1 MQLAEVSIR
10 RPVFATVLSLLI
22 VLIGAVSFNRLT
34 VREYPKI
41 DEPVVTVS
49 VRYAGASAEVIETQV
64 TKPLED
70 SIAGIDG
77 VDVITSISRADQGQ
91 ISVRFRLEKDADSA
105 AAEVRDRTSRVRN
118 RLPQSID
125 EPVIAKVE
133 ADAFPVIQLAFS
145 SETLTPLQI
154 NDLVNRIVKPRL
166 QTVTG
171 VADVRIFGER
181 KYAMRVWLDTDKLAS
196 YRLTTQ
202 DVEDAIRRSNL
213 ELPAG
218 RIESQ
223 QREFSVT
230 SQTDLLRPAQ
240 FGDITIKNVNG
251 FSVKVRDVARV
262 QEGAADERTAVR
274 LNGRSAVA
282 VGVIRQATANPLDLS
297 RGVQDAIPQLKNDL
311 PSDVV
316 IDIANDNSV
325 FIDRSVKNVYS
336 TIAEAVVLVALV
348 IFVFLRTLRA
358 SIIPIITIPV
368 SLVGTFALM
377 ALAGF
382 TINTLT
388 LLALVLAIGLV
399 VDDAIVM
406 LENIY
411 RHIEEGMD
419 PFSAGIKGAREI
431 GFAIITM
438 TATLVAV
445 YAPLAFTPGRTGRL
459 FVEFALALAGA
470 VVVSGFV
477 ALTLTPMLC
486 TKLLRH
492 NPNPNRFDSTM
503 EKVLTSVSDS
513 YGRLLRWIVTTRW
526 TAAGG
531 TGDAASVSQQ
541 HWGNRIRGAVFQARW
556 IVIGVMLLSALSI
569 FFIFP
574 SMKQELSPMEDRGV
588 VLANVTAPDGAT
600 LDYTNRYA
608 QQLEKMGQ
616 PFKEFD
622 RIFANVGNPTVA
634 QASVVYRTVDW
645 NDRQRSTMDI
655 ARELQPKFNALPGVN
670 VFSITPP
677 SLGQGFR
684 ERPLNFVIQ
693 TSDSYQN
700 LNAVVRQMLDEIAKN
715 PGIVS
720 PDVDLRLN
728 KPELRI
734 EVERDK
740 AADLG
745 VTVEVV
751 AKAIETLLGGRNV
764 TRYKRD
770 AEQYDVVVQTEA
782 SGRSTPED
790 IDRIYVRGR
799 NDAMIPLSALVKV
812 RESVSPR
819 ELNHFGQRRSV
830 SITASLAGD
839 YSLGEA
845 LTFMNQTAAKVL
857 KTGYSTDLNG
867 TSREFRNSQG
877 ALAVVF
883 VLALVFIFLVLAA
896 QFESFVDPLVIML
909 SVPLS
914 MIGALLALK
923 WTGGSLNVY
932 SQIGLITLV
941 GLITKH
947 GILIVEFTNQLR
959 GQGMEMIDAVVKA
972 ATQRLRPIMMTT
984 GAMVLGALPLAL
996 AKGAGAESRMQIGWV
1011 IVGGM
1016 SLGTLLTVF
1025 VVPTMYTLFAR
1036 SKVPGANKA
1045 EASDGPATHAQHG
1058 GAPAVHAH
1066 GDLVAK

>member
-1 MQLAEVSIR
+1 MQLAEISIR

-22 VLIGAVSFNRLT
+22 VLVGAVSFQRLT

-49 VRYAGASAEVIETQV
+49 VRYPGASAEVIESQV

-70 SIAGIDG
+70 SIAGIDA
-77 VDVITSISRADQGQ
+77 VDVLTSISRADQSQ
-91 ISVRFRLEKDADSA
+91 ISVRFRLEKDADAA

-118 RLPQSID
+118 RLPQSIE

-133 ADAFPVIQLAFS
+133 ADAFPVIWLAFTS
-145 SETLTPLQI
+145 DSLTRLQI

-181 KYAMRVWLDTDKLAS
+181 KYAMRVWLDPGKMAAF
-196 YRLTTQ
+196 RLTTQ

-213 ELPAG
+213 EVPAG

-230 SQTDLLRPAQ
+230 SETGLVSPGQ
-240 FGDITIKNVNG
+240 FAEVVIRSVNG
-251 FSVKVRDVARV
+251 FPVKVRDVARV
-262 QEGAADERTAVR
+262 EEGAADERSGVR
-274 LNGRSAVA
+274 LNGRAA
-282 VGVIRQATANPLDLS
+282 IGAGVIRQATANPLDLS
-297 RGVQDAIPQLKNDL
+297 QGVRNMIPQLKADL
-311 PSDVV
+311 PPEVN

-325 FIDRSVKNVYS
+325 FIDRSVKNVYQ
-336 TIAEAVVLVALV
+336 TIAEAVALVALV
-348 IFVFLRTLRA
+348 IFVFLRTFRA
-358 SIIPIITIPV
+358 SIIPIVTIPV
-368 SLVGTFALM
+368 SLIGTFALM

-406 LENIY
+406 LENIF
-411 RHIEEGMD
+411 RHIEEGLD
-419 PFSAGIKGAREI
+419 PFSAAIKGAREI
-431 GFAIITM
+431 GFAVVTM

-486 TKLLRH
+486 AKLLKH
-492 NPNPNRFDSTM
+492 NPKPNVFDRGMERFLDMVSDRYASALRW
-503 EKVLTSVSDS
+503 VLTRR
-513 YGRLLRWIVTTRW
+513 YQPAGPG
-526 TAAGG
+526 AAGG
-531 TGDAASVSQQ
+531 RFKAAVL
-541 HWGNRIRGAVFQARW
+541 QARW
-556 IVIGVMLLSALSI
+556 IVVGVMLASALAI
-569 FFIFP
+569 LLIFP
-574 SMKQELSPMEDRGV
+574 TMKQELSPLEDRGTI
-588 VLANVTAPDGAT
+588 LATVNAPDGAT

-608 QQLEKMGQ
+608 QALEKMGQ
-616 PFKEFD
+616 PYKEFD
-622 RIFANVGNPTVA
+622 RIFASIGNPTVS
-634 QASVVYRTVDW
+634 QASVIYRTVDW
-645 NDRQRSTMDI
+645 DERKRSTLEM
-655 ARELQPKFNALPGVN
+655 ARELQPKFASLPGVTA
-670 VFSITPP
+670 FPITPP

-693 TSDSYQN
+693 TSDSYEN
-700 LNAVVRQMLDEIAKN
+700 LDQVVEQILAEVAKN
-715 PGIVS
+715 PGIQSPVS
-720 PDVDLRLN
+720 DLRLN

-734 EVERDK
+734 DVNRDK

-745 VTVEVV
+745 VSVEVV
-751 AKAIETLLGGRNV
+751 AKAIETMLGGRNV

-770 AEQYDVVVQTEA
+770 AEQYDVIVQTEA
-782 SGRSTPED
+782 SGRSRPED
-790 IDRIYVRGR
+790 IEGIYVRGR
-799 NDAMIPLSALVKV
+799 SDAMIPLSSLVTV
-812 RESVSPR
+812 REAVSPR
-819 ELNHFGQRRSV
+819 ELNHFGQRRAA
-830 SITASLAGD
+830 SITANLAPD
-839 YSLGEA
+839 YSLGQA
-845 LTFMNQTAAKVL
+845 LTFMNETSARVL
-857 KTGYSTDLNG
+857 KPGYSTDLNG
-867 TSREFRNSQG
+867 TSREFKSSQG
-877 ALAVVF
+877 ALVIVF

-914 MIGALLALK
+914 MIGALAALK
-923 WTGGSLNVY
+923 LSGGSLNVY

-959 GQGMEMIDAVVKA
+959 GQGMEMLEALVKA
-972 ATQRLRPIMMTT
+972 SAQRLRPILMTT

-996 AKGAGAESRMQIGWV
+996 ASGAGAESRIQIGWV

-1025 VVPTMYTLFAR
+1025 VVPTMYALFAR
-1036 SKVPGANKA
+1036 SKIPGANKA
-1045 EASDGPATHAQHG
+1045 
-1058 GAPAVHAH
+1058 
-1066 GDLVAK
+1066 VAKELPGEGHHHGELIAK

>member
-22 VLIGAVSFNRLT
+22 VLVGAVSFNRLT

-49 VRYAGASAEVIETQV
+49 VRYVGASAEVIESQV

-118 RLPQSID
+118 RLPQAIE

-133 ADAFPVIQLAFS
+133 ADAFPVIQIAFS
-145 SETLTPLQI
+145 SESLTPLQI

-230 SQTDLLRPAQ
+230 SQTDLVRPGQ
-240 FGDITIKNVNG
+240 FGEIVIKNVNG

-262 QEGAADERTAVR
+262 EEGAAAERTAVR

-282 VGVIRQATANPLDLS
+282 IGVIRQATANPLDLS
-297 RGVQDAIPQLKNDL
+297 KGVREAIPKLKVDL
-311 PSDVV
+311 PPDVL

-325 FIDRSVKNVYS
+325 FIDKSVKNVYR
-336 TIAEAVVLVALV
+336 TIAEAVILVALV
-348 IFVFLRTLRA
+348 IFVFLRTMRA

-368 SLVGTFALM
+368 SLIGTFALM

-406 LENIY
+406 LENIF

-431 GFAIITM
+431 GFAVVTM

-486 TKLLRH
+486 TQLLKH
-492 NPNPNRFDSTM
+492 NPKPNRFDRTM
-503 EKVLTSVSDS
+503 ETVLTAVSDR
-513 YGRLLRWIVTTRW
+513 YGDLLRWIVTKRW
-526 TAAGG
+526 EPS
-531 TGDAASVSQQ
+531 GDGPG
-541 HWGNRIRGAVFQARW
+541 WGQKFRAFVFQARW
-556 IVIGVMLLSALSI
+556 IVIGVMALSALAI
-569 FFIFP
+569 ALVFP
-574 SMKQELSPMEDRGV
+574 SMKQELSPIEDRGV
-588 VLANVTAPDGAT
+588 ILANVTAPDGAT

-608 QQLEKMGQ
+608 QAIEKMGQ
-616 PFKEFD
+616 PFPEFD
-622 RIFANVGNPTVA
+622 RVFANIGNPTVA

-645 NDRQRSTMDI
+645 DERKRSTIEM
-655 ARELQPKFNALPGVN
+655 ARELQPKFSALPGVN
-670 VFSITPP
+670 VFTITPP

-684 ERPLNFVIQ
+684 DRPLNFVIQ

-700 LNAVVRQMLDEIAKN
+700 LNAVTRQMLDEIAKN

-720 PDVDLRLN
+720 VDVDLRLN

-745 VTVEVV
+745 VSVEVV

-770 AEQYDVVVQTEA
+770 GEQYDVIVQTQA
-782 SGRSTPED
+782 SGRTTPDD

-830 SITASLAGD
+830 SFTASLSGD
-839 YSLGEA
+839 YSLGQA
-845 LTFMNQTAAKVL
+845 LRFMDETSARIL

-877 ALAVVF
+877 ALAIGF
-883 VLALVFIFLVLAA
+883 VLAWLFIFRVLAA
-896 QFESFVDPLVIML
+896 QFESFIDPLVIML

-914 MIGALLALK
+914 MLGALLALK

-972 ATQRLRPIMMTT
+972 SSQRLRPIMMTT

-996 AKGAGAESRMQIGWV
+996 SHGAGAESRTQIGWV

-1016 SLGTLLTVF
+1016 SLGSVLAVF

-1036 SKVPGANKA
+1036 KAIPGANK
-1045 EASDGPATHAQHG
+1045 S
-1058 GAPAVHAH
+1058 
-1066 GDLVAK
+1066 VAKDQPDAHHEHPEYVAK

>member
-22 VLIGAVSFNRLT
+22 VLVGAVSFNRLT

-49 VRYAGASAEVIETQV
+49 VRYAGASAEVIESQV

-77 VDVITSISRADQGQ
+77 VDVITSISRADQAQ

-118 RLPQSID
+118 RLPQSIE

-145 SETLTPLQI
+145 SESMTPLQI
-154 NDLVNRIVKPRL
+154 NDLVNRIIKPRL

-196 YRLTTQ
+196 YKLTTQ
-202 DVEDAIRRSNL
+202 DVEDAISRSNL

-230 SQTDLLRPAQ
+230 SQTDLIKPAQ
-240 FGDITIKNVNG
+240 FGEIVIKNING

-262 QEGAADERTAVR
+262 QEGAADERTVVR

-297 RGVQDAIPQLKNDL
+297 KGVQEAIPKLRADL
-311 PSDVV
+311 PSDLL

-325 FIDRSVKNVYS
+325 FIDRSVKNVYR
-336 TIAEAVVLVALV
+336 TIFEAILLVALV

-368 SLVGTFALM
+368 SLIGTFALM

-406 LENIY
+406 LENIF

-431 GFAIITM
+431 GFAIVTM

-470 VVVSGFV
+470 VVVSGLV

-486 TKLLRH
+486 TQLLKH
-492 NPNPNRFDSTM
+492 NPRPNRFDRTM
-503 EKVLTSVSDS
+503 ERMLTGISER
-513 YGRLLRWIVTTRW
+513 YGVFLRWIVTARHQPR
-526 TAAGG
+526 AGG
-531 TGDAASVSQQ
+531 RS
-541 HWGNRIRGAVFQARW
+541 GNQRLKALVFQARW
-556 IVIGVMLLSALSI
+556 IVLAIMALSAVGIVLV
-569 FFIFP
+569 FP
-574 SMKQELSPMEDRGV
+574 TMKQELSPMEDRGV
-588 VLANVTAPDGAT
+588 ILASVNAPDGST
-600 LDYTNRYA
+600 LEYTNRYA
-608 QQLEKMGQ
+608 QALEKMGQ

-645 NDRQRSTMDI
+645 DERSRSTMEM
-655 ARELQPKFNALPGVN
+655 ARELQPKFNALPGVTA
-670 VFSITPP
+670 FPITPP

-700 LNAVVRQMLDEIAKN
+700 LNGVVRQMLDEIAKN
-715 PGIVS
+715 PGIMS

-734 EVERDK
+734 EVERDR

-745 VTVEVV
+745 VSVQVV
-751 AKAIETLLGGRNV
+751 AKAIEMLLGGRNV

-770 AEQYDVVVQTEA
+770 AEQYDVIVQTEA
-782 SGRSTPED
+782 SGRTTPED
-790 IDRIYVRGR
+790 IDRIYVRGQKGGV
-799 NDAMIPLSALVKV
+799 DAMIPLSSLVKV
-812 RESVSPR
+812 QESVSPR

-830 SITASLAGD
+830 SITASLAPD

-845 LTFMNQTAAKVL
+845 LKFMDQTATKVM

-867 TSREFRNSQG
+867 TSRGVRDSPG
-877 ALAVVF
+877 ARARVF
-883 VLALVFIFLVLAA
+883 VVALGVILRVLSA
-896 QFESFVDPLVIML
+896 QCESLIDPLVIML

-923 WTGGSLNVY
+923 WSGGSLNVY

-959 GQGMEMIDAVVKA
+959 VQGMEMTDALVKA
-972 ATQRLRPIMMTT
+972 SSQRLRPILMTT

-996 AKGAGAESRMQIGWV
+996 AHGAGAESRTQIGWV

-1036 SKVPGANKA
+1036 KSVPGANRA
-1045 EASDGPATHAQHG
+1045 
-1058 GAPAVHAH
+1058 
-1066 GDLVAK
+1066 VAKEQAVPHPDGFPVIK

>member
-118 RLPQSID
+118 RLPQAIE

-145 SETLTPLQI
+145 SDSMTALQI

-171 VADVRIFGER
+171 VADVRVFGER

-202 DVEDAIRRSNL
+202 DIEDAIRRSNL

-230 SQTDLLRPAQ
+230 SQTDLVKPAQ
-240 FGDITIKNVNG
+240 FGEIVIKSVNG

-262 QEGAADERTAVR
+262 EEGAADERTAVR

-297 RGVQDAIPQLKNDL
+297 SGVREAIPKLKADL
-311 PSDVV
+311 PPDLLIDV
-316 IDIANDNSV
+316 ANDNSV
-325 FIDRSVKNVYS
+325 FIDRSVKNVYR
-336 TIAEAVVLVALV
+336 TIVEAILLVALV
-348 IFVFLRTLRA
+348 IFVFLRTMRA

-406 LENIY
+406 LENIF

-419 PFSAGIKGAREI
+419 PFSAGVKGAREI

-486 TKLLRH
+486 TQLLRH
-492 NPNPNRFDSTM
+492 NPKPNRFDRTM
-503 EKVLTSVSDS
+503 ERVLTVISDR
-513 YGRLLRWIVTTRW
+513 YGDVLRWIVTARFQPP
-526 TAAGG
+526 AGADFG
-531 TGDAASVSQQ
+531 Q
-541 HWGNRIRGAVFQARW
+541 RIKGIALQARW
-556 IVIGVMLLSALSI
+556 IVLAVMIVSGAAIAL
-569 FFIFP
+569 IFP

-588 VLANVTAPDGAT
+588 ILTNVTAPDGST
-600 LDYTNRYA
+600 LDFTNRYA
-608 QQLEKMGQ
+608 QALEKIGQ
-616 PFKEFD
+616 PYKEFD
-622 RIFANVGNPTVA
+622 RIFANVGNPTVG

-645 NDRQRSTMDI
+645 DLRSRSTMDM
-655 ARELQPKFNALPGVN
+655 ARELQPKFNALPGVTA
-670 VFSITPP
+670 FPITPP

-700 LNAVVRQMLDEIAKN
+700 LNSVVRQMLDEIAKN

-745 VTVEVV
+745 VSVEVV

-770 AEQYDVVVQTEA
+770 AEQYDVIVQTQA
-782 SGRSTPED
+782 SGRNTPDD

-812 RESVSPR
+812 NESVSPR

-830 SITASLAGD
+830 SITAGLAAD

-845 LTFMNQTAAKVL
+845 IRFMDQSAAKVL

-877 ALAVVF
+877 ALAIVF

-896 QFESFVDPLVIML
+896 QFESFVDPFVIML

-923 WTGGSLNVY
+923 WSGGSLNVY

-947 GILIVEFTNQLR
+947 GILIVEFANQLR
-959 GQGMEMIDAVVKA
+959 GQGMDMIDAVVKA
-972 ATQRLRPIMMTT
+972 SAQRLRPILMTT

-996 AKGAGAESRMQIGWV
+996 AHGAGAESRAQIGWV

-1036 SKVPGANKA
+1036 KAVPGANKA
-1045 EASDGPATHAQHG
+1045 VASEEPEAHAISPG
-1058 GAPAVHAH
+1058 Y
-1066 GDLVAK
+1066 VAK

>member
-1 MQLAEVSIR
+1 MQLPEISIR
-10 RPVFATVLSLLI
+10 RPVFATVLSLLV
-22 VLIGAVSFNRLT
+22 VLVGAVSFDRLS

-49 VRYAGASAEVIETQV
+49 VKYAGASAEVIETQV

-70 SIAGIDG
+70 SIAGIDA
-77 VDVITSISRADQGQ
+77 VDVITSISRAEQSQ
-91 ISVRFRLEKDADSA
+91 ISVRFRLEKDADAA

-118 RLPQSID
+118 RLPQAIE

-133 ADAFPVIQLAFS
+133 ADAFPVIWLAFTS
-145 SETLTPLQI
+145 DTLSPLQI
-154 NDLVNRIVKPRL
+154 NDLVNRIVKSRL

-171 VADVRIFGER
+171 VADVRIYGER
-181 KYAMRVWLDTDKLAS
+181 KYAMRVWLDPDRLAG

-230 SQTDLLRPAQ
+230 SQTDLVRPAQ
-240 FGDITIKNVNG
+240 FAEIVVKSVNG
-251 FSVKVRDVARV
+251 FPVKIRDIARV
-262 QEGAADERTAVR
+262 EEGAADERSSVR
-274 LNGRSAVA
+274 LNGRQAISA
-282 VGVIRQATANPLDLS
+282 GVIRQATANPLTLS
-297 RGVQDAIPQLKNDL
+297 QGVRDMIPKLKADL
-311 PSDVV
+311 PADIN
-316 IDIANDNSV
+316 IDIANDNSQ
-325 FIDRSVKNVYS
+325 FIDRSVRNVYR
-336 TIAEAVVLVALV
+336 TIAEAIVLVALV
-348 IFVFLRTLRA
+348 IFVFLRTMRA
-358 SIIPIITIPV
+358 SIIPIVTIPV

-377 ALAGF
+377 ALFGF

-411 RHIEEGMD
+411 RHIEEGLD
-419 PFSAGIKGAREI
+419 PFSAGIRGAREI
-431 GFAIITM
+431 GFAIVTM
-438 TATLVAV
+438 TLTLVAV

-470 VVVSGFV
+470 VLVSGFV
-477 ALTLTPMLC
+477 ALTLTPMMC
-486 TKLLRH
+486 SKLLKH
-492 NPNPNRFDSTM
+492 NPNPGWFDRTM
-503 EKVLTSVSDS
+503 EKLLTGLSDRYS
-513 YGRLLRWIVTTRW
+513 RALRWVLLARVRP
-526 TAAGG
+526 AAGG
-531 TGDAASVSQQ
+531 
-541 HWGNRIRGAVFQARW
+541 RIRGALLQARW
-556 IVIGVMLLSALSI
+556 IVIGVMVLSAVAI
-569 FFIFP
+569 ATVWP
-574 SMKQELSPMEDRGV
+574 TMRQELSPLEDRGTI
-588 VLANVTAPDGAT
+588 LATVNAPDGST
-600 LDYTNRYA
+600 LEYTNRYA
-608 QQLEKMGQ
+608 QALEKLGQ
-616 PFKEFD
+616 QYPEFD
-622 RIFANVGNPTVA
+622 RIFGNVGNPTVS

-645 NDRQRSTMDI
+645 DERKRTTLEL
-655 ARELQPKFNALPGVN
+655 AREMAPKFNAFPGVTA
-670 VFSITPP
+670 FPITPP

-693 TSDSYQN
+693 TSDSYEN
-700 LNAVVRQMLDEIAKN
+700 LNRVVRDMLTEIGKN

-734 EVERDK
+734 EVDRAK
-740 AADLG
+740 AADMGIG
-745 VTVEVV
+745 VDVV
-751 AKAIETLLGGRNV
+751 AKALETMLGGRQV

-770 AEQYDVVVQTEA
+770 AEQYDVIVQTQA
-782 SGRSTPED
+782 SGRTTPEA
-790 IDRIYVRGR
+790 IDAINVRGR
-799 NDAMIPLSALVKV
+799 GDTMIPLSALVKV

-830 SITASLAGD
+830 SITANLSPD
-839 YSLGEA
+839 YSLGQA
-845 LTFMNQTAAKVL
+845 LTFMNETAAKVL
-857 KTGYSTDLNG
+857 KPGYTTDLNG

-877 ALAVVF
+877 ALAIVF
-883 VLALVFIFLVLAA
+883 LLALVFIFLVLAA

-923 WTGGSLNVY
+923 WSGGSLNVY

-959 GQGMEMIDAVVKA
+959 QQGMEMVEAVVKA
-972 ATQRLRPIMMTT
+972 ASQRLRPILMTT
-984 GAMVLGALPLAL
+984 GAMVLGAVPLAL
-996 AKGAGAESRMQIGWV
+996 SHGAGAESRQQIGWV

-1025 VVPTMYTLFAR
+1025 VVPTMYMLFAR
-1036 SKVPGANKA
+1036 ARVPGANKA
-1045 EASDGPATHAQHG
+1045 ETRDAAATHHG
-1058 GAPAVHAH
+1058 E
-1066 GDLVAK
+1066 LVAK